1 MNNGALRYN
10 GGQTSSIVYSEIW
23 DNKTSFKGTVED
35 NVNYAVLATVKVG
48 STKHTSGWRIGWA
61 KKEADRVWYANE
73 TSYYD
78 YDVITTKYIS
88 NYIDMV
94 VNGKNYAAQYVLGYH
109 PLKNLRANILITI
122 VLVFISIPLYVLNV
136 NIIIY
141 LLFILYDLTMMLYLY
156 KKLIV
161 HQLDKVLNGGH

>member
-1 MNNGALRYN
+1 MKKARVTIYAIILSILIPAIAQASVLVNNGALRYN
-10 GGQTSSIVYSEIW
+10 GGQTSNIVYSEIW

-78 YDVITTKYIS
+78 YDVITTKYTSS
-88 NYIDMV
+88 NW
-94 VNGKNYAAQYVLGYH
+94 G
-109 PLKNLRANILITI
+109 T
-122 VLVFISIPLYVLNV
+122 
-136 NIIIY
+136 
-141 LLFILYDLTMMLYLY
+141 
-156 KKLIV
+156 
-161 HQLDKVLNGGH
+161 